1 MAEGWWRA
9 TGCQMT
15 NCDTAVSILVG
26 AKATIQNND
35 ISFNGTA
42 FSIDGE
48 GVIEDNNLWGN
59 FQDESPNA
67 MDDAVI
73 HVSTSRGRLSF

>member
-1 MAEGWWRA
+1 
-9 TGCQMT
+9 MT
-15 NCDTAVSILVG
+15 NCDTAVSVLVG
-26 AKATIQNND
+26 AKANIQNND

-48 GVIEDNNLWGN
+48 GLIKDNNLWGN

-67 MDDAVI
+67 MHEAVI
-73 HVSTSRGRLSF
+73 QVS